1 MPKQNGFFRALCL
14 LLLLMY
20 LQSTLIVSGVLA
32 QGMDC
37 GYDSASPDLE
47 HARQSFKALNYLC
60 AEQEINDL
68 LNNPNIDLELKANA
82 HVLMAAVYYAKVRD
96 TREKEKAVVDEFA
109 RAFRAYQDWQG
120 DLDIKSSE
128 FAAMM
133 EKAKLMVEDEVA
145 AKAAEPVVEE
155 KPQEVPAVQEQKKGK
170 PLYTKW
176 WAIVLGVGLVAGVVA
191 LAGGGGG
198 GASDNTL
205 PDFPDTPTKQ
215 TPAEKTGQVDET
227 GK

>member
-1 MPKQNGFFRALCL
+1 MPKQNGIFRALCL

-32 QGMDC
+32 QGLDC
-37 GYDSASPDLE
+37 GYGPAGPDLE
-47 HARQSFKALNYLC
+47 HARQSFKALNYQC

-155 KPQEVPAVQEQKKGK
+155 KPKEVPAVQEQKKGK

-198 GASDNTL
+198 GTDNTL

-215 TPAEKTGQVDET
+215 SPDSQSQPADET